1 MISGLLDEIR
11 GLEGVCF
18 HQGTDASLVVRLEND
33 HSIMLPDDHKDV
45 LKQSN
50 GLEVFG
56 GYYRLFG
63 AYTSECIDSVVWN
76 QAETWKFAW
85 GTRCSGFWCFGET
98 GWGDQYAYSVE
109 SLREGRDSKVYLL
122 ECSSMTPRVW
132 AASFS
137 AFLEK
142 EFLRSA
148 KLPYDTMTS
157 QARQKL
163 GPIEAHCHVVYIPS
177 LLLDGTEDIKKVEK
191 MNARAAMICNGD
203 IAMGLEAAADD
214 QVLKEIQTYED
225 DLHRSRLR
233 LVWA

>member
-1 MISGLLDEIR
+1 MISQLFDEIR
-11 GLEGVCF
+11 GLEGVRF
-18 HQGTDASLVVRLEND
+18 HQGADSSLVVRFEND
-33 HSIMLPDDHKDV
+33 YGIVLPDDHKDV
-45 LKQSN
+45 LKRSN

-85 GTRCSGFWCFGET
+85 GNRCAGFWSFGET
-98 GWGDQYAYSVE
+98 AWGDQYAYSVD
-109 SLREGRDSKVYLL
+109 SLREGDAKVYLL

-132 AASFS
+132 SASFS
-137 AFLEK
+137 EFFEK
-142 EFLRSA
+142 EFLLVA
-148 KLPYDTMTS
+148 KVPYDIMTR
-157 QARQKL
+157 QAHQKF
-163 GPIEAHCHVVYIPS
+163 GPIETDCHVVYIPS

-203 IAMGLEAAADD
+203 IAMGLDAAADE

-225 DLHRSRLR
+225 DLHRTRLR